1 MPGRSTGGGGV
12 GNGASGG
19 GVGGGSGERASFR
32 GWPASAMDMQY
43 SSQTGAGPGTG
54 TGTTGGTGLG
64 SDVAA
69 PGNNKSDWR
78 SIWATTAADQCG
90 SCHDTSTPA
99 AGPLNKFTCFGDLPV
114 ELRLKIWE
122 MALPSRLVCFEHY
135 NIYKKNPGLYPSV
148 VLPPVFQACYESR
161 ALRFPR
167 GLSYKFHE
175 LPSEEEDGKKIY
187 NRIFRVEW
195 YDRRNDVFW
204 IRSIYAFSTWRGLEG
219 TLAGGTVLAN
229 VLELVEDPYRGD
241 EASRVFTHALLQ
253 GQFRGVKTF
262 LLSMLTVQ
270 CSEDLGIYHNG
281 SKRAV
286 IDLDDDRLPDL
297 LRPVFEQ
304 VRTMIALGGAQALT
318 HKRPARL
325 LQHLH
330 GQWEGKQ
337 GLKHLF
343 EEQWIQ
349 GMLRYN
355 EDDPDLL
362 RDIDDSLLTEE
373 RYGYRNRRPMV
384 DRARDEIE
392 AVMRDMPKIR
402 PVIIFEKTI
411 MPDWD
416 DVGKGFRHP
425 HSSRPFARGKRRDG
439 LEAISNRR
447 GLALSKHLLAGR
459 RSDYGLDE
467 YRGGRSAI

>member
-1 MPGRSTGGGGV
+1 MLAVEVPGRNAGGG
-12 GNGASGG
+12 
-19 GVGGGSGERASFR
+19 ERTFR
-32 GWPASAMDMQY
+32 GWPASAMNMQY
-43 SSQTGAGPGTG
+43 SQTA
-54 TGTTGGTGLG
+54 GLG
-64 SDVAA
+64 SDLAS
-69 PGNNKSDWR
+69 KSDWR
-78 SIWATTAADQCG
+78 SIWTTTTGTDQCG
-90 SCHDTSTPA
+90 SCHDIVQT
-99 AGPLNKFTCFGDLPV
+99 GPLKKFTCFGDLPV

-122 MALPSRLVCFEHY
+122 LALPSRLVCFEHY
-135 NIYKKNPGLYPSV
+135 NIYKKNARAYPSV
-148 VLPPVFQACYESR
+148 VLPAIFQACYESR

-167 GLSYKFHE
+167 GLSYKFHD
-175 LPSEEEDGKKIY
+175 LPTEEEEGKKVY

-195 YDRRNDVFW
+195 YDRRNDIFW

-229 VLELVEDPYRGD
+229 VLELVEDQYRGD

-270 CSEDLGIYHNG
+270 CSEDLGIYNG

-304 VRTMIALGGAQALT
+304 VRTMMALDGAEALT
-318 HKRPARL
+318 HKRPAKL

-330 GQWEGKQ
+330 KQWEGKK

-349 GMLRYN
+349 CMLRYN
-355 EDDPDLL
+355 EDEPDML
-362 RDIDDSLLTEE
+362 RDVDDSLLMEE
-373 RYGYRNRRPMV
+373 RYGYRSRRTMV
-384 DRARDEIE
+384 DRDHEEVE
-392 AVMRDMPKIR
+392 AVVREMPNIR

-416 DVGKGFRHP
+416 NVGKGFRHP
-425 HSSRPFARGKRRDG
+425 QASRPFARGKRRDG

-459 RSDYGLDE
+459 RSDYGLEE